1 MAKPKVTIRKYGNR
15 RLYDTGGSRYVN
27 LEEIAR
33 MVRDGI
39 EVEVRDARSGE
50 DLTRV
55 ILTQI
60 IVEEARDRKTGLPLQ
75 LLRELVMASD
85 QATHDFLSWYL
96 NTARELQGKA
106 QDTLQA
112 RLAEARQAVSN
123 PLEFV
128 RNLLPGYPPPPS
140 AGDESEIEELRARIR
155 ELETRLSGRKTR
167 KRPPSTRRAAPKP

>member
-85 QATHDFLSWYL
+85 RATHDFLSWYL
-96 NTARELQGKA
+96 NTARELHGKA

-112 RLAEARQAVSN
+112 RLTEARQAVSN

-128 RNLLPGYPPPPS
+128 RNLLPGYPPPT
-140 AGDESEIEELRARIR
+140 AGDESEMEELRARIR
-155 ELETRLSGRKTR
+155 ELETRLAGRKTR
-167 KRPPSTRRAAPKP
+167 KRPSSARQAAPKP